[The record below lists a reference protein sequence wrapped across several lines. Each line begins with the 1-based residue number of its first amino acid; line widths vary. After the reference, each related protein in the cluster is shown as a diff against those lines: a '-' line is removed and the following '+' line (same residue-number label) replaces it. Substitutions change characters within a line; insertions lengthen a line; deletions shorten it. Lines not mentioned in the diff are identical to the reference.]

1 MLCYAV
7 SKKRHIMAQ
16 KQLNIAYIGQKGI
29 PAKWGG
35 VERATEELAVRMVR
49 AGYNVTAYCRAW
61 YTGDRSKNHKG
72 VALAYTP
79 SINTK
84 HLDTVSHT
92 LFSTIHAVRQGFDII
107 HFQGIG
113 PALFAWIPRIF
124 SPRTRVMVTFHCLD
138 RRLQKWNAVARF
150 IFWLGELV
158 AMKCTH
164 DVFVTSRFLQD
175 YCYEVWGRTTVY
187 LPNGVFNDVEDLDAI
202 YLEQFDVRAFD
213 YAVIVGRLMKDK
225 AQHEAVEAFLQ
236 AKKNNPALAD
246 MKLVVIGD
254 AAATDSYRA
263 SLREQASGRADII
276 FVGTQV
282 GAPLK
287 ALMRFARAGIS
298 PSYSEGMPL
307 AVLELAA
314 FGVPLVVSDIPAHRE
329 IFGDG
334 YPLVPVGDIDRLA
347 YQIETILV
355 HYDAVVPVAR
365 VFAAR
370 VKERYRWE
378 IIAARYN
385 VTLVAGQPQP
395 ELFALAVA

>member
-1 MLCYAV
+1 MT
-7 SKKRHIMAQ
+7 K

-29 PAKWGG
+29 PVKWGG
-35 VERATEELAVRMVR
+35 VERVTEEIAVRMAR

-61 YTGDRSKNHKG
+61 YTGGRAKTYKG
-72 VALAYTP
+72 VALIYTP

-92 LFSTIHAVRQGFDII
+92 LFSTIHALWRGFDVI

-113 PALFAWIPRIF
+113 PALFAWLPRIF
-124 SPRTRVMVTFHCLD
+124 SPRTRVLVTFHCLD
-138 RRLQKWNAVARF
+138 RRLQKWNVLARLV
-150 IFWLGELV
+150 FWLGELA
-158 AMKCTH
+158 AMKCAH
-164 DVFVTSRFLQD
+164 DIFVTSRFLQD
-175 YCYEVWGRTTVY
+175 YCYEVWGRTAVY
-187 LPNGVFNDVEDLDAI
+187 LPNGVFDDVNELDAI
-202 YLEQFDVRAFD
+202 YLEQFGLRAFE

-225 AQHEAVEAFLQ
+225 AQHEAIEAFLRV
-236 AKKNNPALAD
+236 KKNNSALAD

-254 AAATDSYRA
+254 ATETDSYRA
-263 SLREQASGRADII
+263 ALREQAANHADIV
-276 FVGTQV
+276 FVGTQI

-314 FGVPLVVSDIPAHRE
+314 FNVPLVISDISAHRE

-347 YQIETILV
+347 YQLETVLT
-355 HYDAVVPVAR
+355 HYDAVLPVAR
-365 VFAAR
+365 IFAAR
-370 VKERYRWE
+370 VKEHYHWE

-385 VTLVAGQPQP
+385 VTLIAGRPHS
-395 ELFALAVA
+395 ELFALAAA